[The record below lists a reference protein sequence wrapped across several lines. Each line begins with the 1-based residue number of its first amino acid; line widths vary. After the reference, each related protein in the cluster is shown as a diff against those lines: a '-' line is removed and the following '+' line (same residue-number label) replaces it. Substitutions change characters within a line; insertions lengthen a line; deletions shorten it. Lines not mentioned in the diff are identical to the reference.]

1 MLLNPVRLKLPTEV
15 TDSAV
20 TSGERL
26 FIGQAIGPELLHD
39 VYGAEIASNPEGV
52 EKAFYMAAQNN
63 SPLPSVQMLLLRNLR
78 R

>member
-1 MLLNPVRLKLPTEV
+1 MLLNPVRLKLSTEV
-15 TDSAV
+15 ADSAV
-20 TSGERL
+20 TSGDQL

-39 VYGAEIASNPEGV
+39 VYGAEIASNPEGA

-63 SPLPSVQMLLLRNLR
+63 SPLPSVRTLLLRNLR